1 MALEYEDK
9 NEYGVVT
16 GYHRVDNVVY
26 DFQQNAI
33 HFDMINYADRS
44 YRELEIEYE
53 KEVKRKY
60 IRYHELEDKGNLR
73 TEEEDTEFNGIHL
86 DMLLVWKDLAED
98 YSLSKTHYTID
109 LTDEIR
115 IPFYNLLSNEILDF
129 QGGVEA

>member
-1 MALEYEDK
+1 MALEYEDI

-26 DFQQNAI
+26 DFVQGVI

-53 KEVKRKY
+53 KEVKEKY
-60 IRYHELEDKGNLR
+60 LRYRELEAKGNTR
-73 TEEEDTEFNGIHL
+73 TSEETTELNGLHL
-86 DMLLVWKDLAED
+86 DMLLVWKELRED

-115 IPFYNLLSNEILDF
+115 IPFYNLLSSEILDF
-129 QGGVEA
+129 EGGVEM